1 MRRINVEEITQ
12 NIAEMCCEAN
22 FHLGK
27 DIIGGLKEALKNEES
42 PVGRDVIQQLLNNAE
57 ISSREG
63 VPLCQDTGFAVV
75 FVELG
80 QEVALVGGDLEEA
93 INKGVREGYLR
104 CFLRKSMV
112 RDPLIRDNTGD
123 NTPAVVHYKIV
134 PGSGIKITFVPK
146 GGGSE
151 NMSRIKMLKP
161 TEGESGIIDFVL
173 ETVNAA
179 GANACPPVIVGVG
192 IGGTFETCALLAKK
206 ALLRPLQQS
215 NKSVYYADLEERI
228 RKAVNCLG
236 IGPQGFGGRITALAV
251 HIETAPT
258 HIACLPT
265 AVNLNC
271 HASRHIQRTL

>member
-1 MRRINVEEITQ
+1 MRRINVEVITQ

-22 FHLGK
+22 FNLGK
-27 DIIGGLKEALKNEES
+27 DIIEGLKDALINEES
-42 PVGRDVIQQLLNNAE
+42 PVGRDVIQQILNNTE
-57 ISSREG
+57 ISSRDG

-75 FVELG
+75 FIELG
-80 QEVALVGGDLEEA
+80 QEVSLVGGDLEEA
-93 INKGVREGYLR
+93 INRGVREGYHR
-104 CFLRKSMV
+104 CYLRKSMV
-112 RDPLIRDNTGD
+112 NDPLMRDNTGD

-134 PGSGIKITFVPK
+134 PGNNIKITFVPK

-161 TEGESGIIDFVL
+161 TEGELGIIDFVL
-173 ETVNAA
+173 ETVNTA
-179 GANACPPVIVGVG
+179 GANACPPVVIGVG

-206 ALLRPLQQS
+206 ALLRPLQQVNS
-215 NKSVYYADLEERI
+215 NVYYADLEKRLCM
-228 RKAVNCLG
+228 AVNCLG

-251 HIETAPT
+251 HIEAAPT

-271 HASRHIQRTL
+271 HASRHVQRIL